1 MSMIRVVICE
11 DMDNIREH
19 FAELVSMCDDMEVV
33 DVAKSG
39 GEIKTVAMKTKPD
52 IILMDIQMES
62 EKAGIDATRFVTEN
76 LPNTSVIILT
86 VCDDDEYIFEA
97 LEAGAVDYL
106 LKSSSQNEL
115 IDAIT
120 NAYNKDV
127 TLSNTIMQKVV
138 NEFVK
143 MKREKKRFMYL
154 VNMMCNLSPTE
165 IEILRYLCM
174 GKKRREIAEIRCV
187 ELVSIHTAITRIMKK
202 LGYGNSR
209 DMMDDLNSLGIL
221 PLIID
226 YDINKNGSGMN

>member
-1 MSMIRVVICE
+1 MSKIRVVICE

-19 FAELVSMCDDMEVV
+19 FVDLVSTCDDMEVV
-33 DVAKSG
+33 AVAKSG
-39 GEIKTVAMKTKPD
+39 EEIKEVAIKTKPD

-62 EKAGIDATRFVTEN
+62 EKAGIDATRFINDE

-86 VCDDDEYIFEA
+86 VCDDDVYIFEA
-97 LEAGAVDYL
+97 LEAGAVDYI
-106 LKSSSQNEL
+106 LKSAPQNEL

-120 NAYNKDV
+120 NAYNKNV
-127 TLSNTIMQKVV
+127 ALSNTIMQKIV

-143 MKREKKRFMYL
+143 MKREKKSFMYL

-202 LGYGNSR
+202 LGYDNSR
-209 DMMDDLNSLGIL
+209 DMLEDLNSMGIL
-221 PLIID
+221 PMIIEHAG
-226 YDINKNGSGMN
+226 KSER